1 MLFLCWRHR
10 LHANAPA
17 QLFFVLLTSDPVRDL
32 ESFGGMKGRLTT
44 LLAWLG
50 FLCLLFGVL
59 PLAAMAIG
67 YQLEAMQD
75 KPTLQTLSCEEIAS
89 PGSEYQL
96 LYRTFEAAEKDGVS
110 ATSGSIEKFNPQI
123 CRVAGSGTAIQW
135 QRGSDH
141 GFIYANLSKEQAYE
155 RLGYRTLFHALSR
168 ERWVFTAWIASFWLP
183 AALLLYL
190 WTGSFRLLPW
200 RT

>member
-1 MLFLCWRHR
+1 MLFLQRRHR
-10 LHANAPA
+10 LHADAPA
-17 QLFFVLLTSDPVRDL
+17 QLFLVLLTSDPVGDL
-32 ESFGGMKGRLTT
+32 KRFGGMKERLTT

-89 PGSEYQL
+89 PDSEYQL
-96 LYRTFEAAEKDGVS
+96 LYRTFEAAVKDGVS
-110 ATSGSIEKFNPQI
+110 ATSGSIEKFNPQM

-141 GFIYANLSKEQAYE
+141 GFIYANLSKERAYE

-168 ERWVFTAWIASFWLP
+168 ERWVFTAWIAAFWLP
-183 AALLLYL
+183 AALLLCL

>member
-1 MLFLCWRHR
+1 
-10 LHANAPA
+10 
-17 QLFFVLLTSDPVRDL
+17 
-32 ESFGGMKGRLTT
+32 MKVRLTT
-44 LLAWLG
+44 LLAWLA
-50 FLCLLFGVL
+50 FLCLLCGVL

-89 PGSEYQL
+89 PDSEYQL

-135 QRGSDH
+135 QRGADH
-141 GFIYANLSKEQAYE
+141 GFIYANLSEKQAYE
-155 RLGYRTLFHALSR
+155 RLGYRTLFHALSK
-168 ERWVFTAWIASFWLP
+168 ERWVLTAWIAAFWLP
-183 AALLLYL
+183 VALLLYL

-200 RT
+200 QT